1 MRIRLLIEHCPVE
14 CWPHFSGQT
23 GTRCFLCTLYS
34 GCAPPHPAGAGRR
47 RVVGLPSCTLSHHS
61 TTNKTTT
68 YCLIF
73 SPMGTTQIP
82 GQCIGVP
89 SPSMHWPGIW
99 VVPLSS
105 FFLPPPRVELDPTR
119 RAQTGPAPHHAS
131 SPSQLEL
138 PVQMVF
144 IAHIANKDQ
153 TLWVAPCL
161 IQEWQ
166 CSVWRSRDFRS
177 TPTAAATCC
186 CCCWVRPSQFHQTT
200 CFALPPMQ

>member
-23 GTRCFLCTLYS
+23 GMRCTLYS
-34 GCAPPHPAGAGRR
+34 GCAQPHPAGAGRR

-105 FFLPPPRVELDPTR
+105 FFLPPSQGWIGSHQQSPNRSQSSFHSSGMPRHRTMSALPHSWSYRCRWCSLHMVKLAFTICLWT
-119 RAQTGPAPHHAS
+119 QT
-131 SPSQLEL
+131 
-138 PVQMVF
+138 
-144 IAHIANKDQ
+144 

-166 CSVWRSRDFRS
+166 CSVWRSR
-177 TPTAAATCC
+177 AQGC
-186 CCCWVRPSQFHQTT
+186 
-200 CFALPPMQ
+200 PPELVN